1 MQNGK
6 KALIAMSGGVDSS
19 VAACLMKQQ
28 GYTCMGVTMKLYDNE
43 EIGVSSEKTCCTL
56 KDVEDARF
64 VAQAL
69 DMPYYVLNFKD
80 KFEEEV
86 IQRFVDTYI
95 EGGTPNPCIDCNHRI
110 KFRALMRRMEELGYD
125 YVVTGHYAR
134 ISYDERKIHF
144 EESAGFHE
152 GSELCALQPDSGAAG
167 AHSVS
172 VRNL

>member
-69 DMPYYVLNFKD
+69 DMPSSDLWIPTSRA
-80 KFEEEV
+80 ERR
-86 IQRFVDTYI
+86 IPASTATTGSSSGLSC
-95 EGGTPNPCIDCNHRI
+95 GGW
-110 KFRALMRRMEELGYD
+110 KSW
-125 YVVTGHYAR
+125 VT
-134 ISYDERKIHF
+134 IMW
-144 EESAGFHE
+144 
-152 GSELCALQPDSGAAG
+152 
-167 AHSVS
+167 
-172 VRNL
+172 

>member
-28 GYTCMGVTMKLYDNE
+28 GYTCMGGTMKLYDNE

-134 ISYDERKIHF
+134 ISYDETSGRIRAMCF
-144 EESAGFHE
+144 TTSLR
-152 GSELCALQPDSGAAG
+152 SSWRTLCF
-167 AHSVS
+167 
-172 VRNL
+172 R

>member
-64 VAQAL
+64 VS
-69 DMPYYVLNFKD
+69 
-80 KFEEEV
+80 
-86 IQRFVDTYI
+86 
-95 EGGTPNPCIDCNHRI
+95 
-110 KFRALMRRMEELGYD
+110 
-125 YVVTGHYAR
+125 AR
-134 ISYDERKIHF
+134 IRGLRRK
-144 EESAGFHE
+144 A
-152 GSELCALQPDSGAAG
+152 PWT
-167 AHSVS
+167 
-172 VRNL
+172 RR

>member
-80 KFEEEV
+80 LRKKSSSDLWIPTSRAERR
-86 IQRFVDTYI
+86 IPASTATTGSSSGLSC
-95 EGGTPNPCIDCNHRI
+95 GGW
-110 KFRALMRRMEELGYD
+110 KSW
-125 YVVTGHYAR
+125 VT
-134 ISYDERKIHF
+134 IMW
-144 EESAGFHE
+144 
-152 GSELCALQPDSGAAG
+152 
-167 AHSVS
+167 
-172 VRNL
+172 

>member
-69 DMPYYVLNFKD
+69 DMPYYVLNLK
-80 KFEEEV
+80 K
-86 IQRFVDTYI
+86 RL
-95 EGGTPNPCIDCNHRI
+95 
-110 KFRALMRRMEELGYD
+110 FRDLWI
-125 YVVTGHYAR
+125 R
-134 ISYDERKIHF
+134 ISKAERPIPA
-144 EESAGFHE
+144 STAIT
-152 GSELCALQPDSGAAG
+152 GSSSGLSCG
-167 AHSVS
+167 GWK
-172 VRNL
+172 NWITIMW

>member
-1 MQNGK
+1 
-6 KALIAMSGGVDSS
+6 
-19 VAACLMKQQ
+19 MKQQ

-110 KFRALMRRMEELGYD
+110 KFRGSHAADGR
-125 YVVTGHYAR
+125 
-134 ISYDERKIHF
+134 
-144 EESAGFHE
+144 AGLR
-152 GSELCALQPDSGAAG
+152 LCGDRPLRPDF
-167 AHSVS
+167 
-172 VRNL
+172 L